1 MSRAPLAVP
10 AVIVH
15 DWFAGYHGSDRVV
28 ETLRSCLFAPEF
40 EPDVMTFHAEH
51 DLIPPALAAAI
62 VAESRLARLPG
73 VRQRGHDNGRWRYLL
88 PYMPRWFG
96 RLDLDRYDL
105 VLSSA
110 HACAAGVHKR
120 PGAVHVCYC
129 HAPMRYAWN
138 PEIDDRRA
146 GPLASRMLR
155 LLARRMRAADR
166 RASRLPDVY
175 VANSTAVQERIQ
187 RFYGRDSTVVHPPVD
202 TAAIA
207 PGPERRSGFL
217 WVHRL
222 VPYKQPLLVAESF
235 RGLDSR
241 LTMVGVGPLEG
252 ELRASLP
259 ENVELRGWVDRDEL
273 VELYRGAEG
282 FIHVGEEDFGISMV
296 EALAAGTPVI
306 GLARGGATDIV
317 RDGIDG
323 LLIDDADRASLRA
336 AISGIHGRDWD
347 RGALSDRAREF
358 STERFVERMRAIID
372 PLLAG

>member
-28 ETLRSCLFAPEF
+28 ETLRSRLFAPEF
-40 EPDVMTFHAEH
+40 APDVMTFHAEH
-51 DLIPPALAAAI
+51 ALIPPALAAAI
-62 VAESRLARLPG
+62 VAESRLAALPG
-73 VRQRGHDNGRWRYLL
+73 LRQRGHDNGRWRYLL

-146 GPLASRMLR
+146 GPLASQLLR

-175 VANSTAVQERIQ
+175 IANSTAVQERIR
-187 RFYGRDSTVVHPPVD
+187 RFYGRESTVVHPPVD

-235 RGLDSR
+235 RGLDAR
-241 LTMVGVGPLEG
+241 LTMVGVGPLEA

-259 ENVELRGWVDRDEL
+259 DNVELRGWVDRDEL

-296 EALAAGTPVI
+296 EALAAGTPVV

-323 LLIDDADRASLRA
+323 LLIDDADLASLRT
-336 AISGIHGRDWD
+336 AIAGIRARDWN
-347 RGALSDRAREF
+347 RGVLSDRAREF